1 MISKILDFP
10 RKTNR
15 KIALLSDSFSLFLS
29 LIFVISLS
37 NGEWFVPYT
46 LRELIIYGC
55 IIFTSLITF
64 NFIGLYDT
72 LVRFLS
78 LQSFITITLSSI
90 ASTICFFFLSKFSL
104 TPVAISQV
112 VLFGMTTLIFLAGTR
127 LTFRLM
133 VHEYRGNSKE
143 KVIIYGA
150 GSAARQLVS
159 AISNGE
165 EYLPIALIDDNPD
178 LHYTKVSGITVYPR
192 SQINILI
199 SEYQI
204 RKVLLAIASSTPQER
219 KSLLDFLERYP
230 VKVKTIPGM
239 ADVVEGK
246 ASINEIQDISIN
258 DLLGRDPVEPNK
270 QLMQSNIRDKNVL
283 VTGAGGS
290 IGSELCRQIIK
301 CNPKRLVLFD
311 VSEFSLYTINQELC
325 NAIEMQ
331 NLDIELC
338 SLLGSVQHKS
348 RMKSIMT
355 SFKIHTVYHAAA
367 YKHVPIVEENVIEGV
382 RNNVFGTFYCAEA
395 ALETNVERFVLVST
409 DKAVRPTNTMGT
421 TKRLAELTL
430 QALAQKNS
438 TTIFC
443 MVRFGNVLGSSG
455 SVVPLFRKQIKSGGP
470 VTVTHK
476 DITRYFM
483 TIPEASQLVLQ
494 AGAMGIGGDVFVLDM
509 GEPVKIYDLAK
520 QMIKLSGFTVKTA
533 NNVDGQLEINF
544 SGLRPGEKLYEE
556 LLIGDDVE
564 GTIHPRIMTA
574 SEISLSPNEMNI
586 LLDELDL
593 MCHHFDV
600 KAIRKLMLKAPTG
613 FKPSDDICDLLW
625 LKDSNTINTTGTVIN
640 MDKKS

>member
-15 KIALLSDSFSLFLS
+15 KIAFLSDTLTLLFS
-29 LIFVISLS
+29 LIFVMSLS
-37 NGEWFVPYT
+37 SGDFYFPST
-46 LRELIIYGC
+46 LREFILFGST
-55 IIFTSLITF
+55 IFISLIAF

-78 LQSFITITLSSI
+78 LQSFITITLSSLT
-90 ASTICFFFLSKFSL
+90 STICFYLLSTF
-104 TPVAISQV
+104 AISEITKSQII
-112 VLFGMTTLIFLAGTR
+112 FYGMTTLICLSGTR
-127 LTFRLM
+127 LTFRLL
-133 VHEYRGNSKE
+133 VHEYKGNSKE

-199 SEYQI
+199 NEYHI
-204 RKVLLAIASSTPQER
+204 RKVLLAIASTTPQEK
-219 KSLLDFLERYP
+219 KSLLDFLERFP

-246 ASINEIQDISIN
+246 ASINEIQDISIH
-258 DLLGRDPVEPNK
+258 DLLGREPVEPNK
-270 QLMQSNIRDKNVL
+270 QLMQSNITGKNVL

-290 IGSELCRQIIK
+290 IGSELCRQIIQ
-301 CNPKRLVLFD
+301 CNPKRVVLFD
-311 VSEFSLYTINQELC
+311 VSEFSLYTIDQELC
-325 NAIEMQ
+325 RTIKTQ

-338 SLLGSVQHKS
+338 SLLGSVQHKN
-348 RMKSIMT
+348 RMKSIM
-355 SFKIHTVYHAAA
+355 SAFKIHTVYHAAA

-409 DKAVRPTNTMGT
+409 DKAVRPTNIMGT

-430 QALAQKNS
+430 QSLAQKKSN
-438 TTIFC
+438 TIFC

-455 SVVPLFRKQIKSGGP
+455 SVVPLFREQIKAGGP

-520 QMIKLSGFTVKTA
+520 QMIKLSGFTVKTPESSE
-533 NNVDGQLEINF
+533 GQIEINF

-564 GTIHPRIMTA
+564 GSMHPRIMTA
-574 SEISLSPNEMNI
+574 SEISLTPEQMDKV
-586 LLDELDL
+586 LHELDI
-593 MCHHFDV
+593 MCHQFDV
-600 KAIRKLMLKAPTG
+600 KGIRELMLKTPTG

-625 LKDSNTINTTGTVIN
+625 KNNNKKINSDSNIL
-640 MDKKS
+640 SL

>member
-1 MISKILDFP
+1 LISKILDFP

-15 KIALLSDSFSLFLS
+15 KIAFLSDTLTLLLS
-29 LIFVISLS
+29 LIFVMSLS
-37 NGEWFVPYT
+37 SGDFYFPST
-46 LRELIIYGC
+46 LREFILFGSTIFISIIA
-55 IIFTSLITF
+55 F

-78 LQSFITITLSSI
+78 LQSFITITLSSLT
-90 ASTICFFFLSKFSL
+90 STICFYLLSTF
-104 TPVAISQV
+104 AISEITISQII
-112 VLFGMTTLIFLAGTR
+112 FYGMTTLICLSGTR
-127 LTFRLM
+127 LTFRLL

-199 SEYQI
+199 NEYHI
-204 RKVLLAIASSTPQER
+204 RKVLLAIASTTPQEK
-219 KSLLDFLERYP
+219 KSLLDFLERFP

-246 ASINEIQDISIN
+246 ASINEIQDISIH
-258 DLLGRDPVEPNK
+258 DLLGREPVEPNK
-270 QLMQSNIRDKNVL
+270 QLMQSNIRGKNVL

-290 IGSELCRQIIK
+290 IGSELCRQIIQ
-301 CNPKRLVLFD
+301 CNPKRVVLFD
-311 VSEFSLYTINQELC
+311 VSEFSLYTIDQELC
-325 NAIEMQ
+325 RTIKTQ

-338 SLLGSVQHKS
+338 SLLGSVQHKN
-348 RMKSIMT
+348 RMKSIM
-355 SFKIHTVYHAAA
+355 SAFKIHTVYHAAA

-409 DKAVRPTNTMGT
+409 DKAVRPTNIMGT

-430 QALAQKNS
+430 QSLAQKKSN
-438 TTIFC
+438 TIFC

-455 SVVPLFRKQIKSGGP
+455 SVVPLFREQIKAGGP

-494 AGAMGIGGDVFVLDM
+494 AGSMGIGGDVFVLDM

-520 QMIKLSGFTVKTA
+520 QMIKLSGFTVKTPESSE
-533 NNVDGQLEINF
+533 GQIEINF

-564 GTIHPRIMTA
+564 GSMHPRIMTA
-574 SEISLSPNEMNI
+574 SEISLTPEQMDKV
-586 LLDELDL
+586 LHELDI
-593 MCHHFDV
+593 MCHKFDV
-600 KAIRKLMLKAPTG
+600 KGIRELMLKTPTG

-625 LKDSNTINTTGTVIN
+625 LQ
-640 MDKKS
+640 KKQDLSKNNILTLK

>member
-15 KIALLSDSFSLFLS
+15 KIAFLSDTLTLLLS
-29 LIFVISLS
+29 LIFVMSLS
-37 NGEWFVPYT
+37 SGDFYFPST
-46 LRELIIYGC
+46 LREFILFGSTIFISIIA
-55 IIFTSLITF
+55 F

-78 LQSFITITLSSI
+78 LQSFITITLSSLT
-90 ASTICFFFLSKFSL
+90 STICFYLLSTF
-104 TPVAISQV
+104 AISEITISQII
-112 VLFGMTTLIFLAGTR
+112 FYGMTTLICLSGTR
-127 LTFRLM
+127 LTFRLL

-199 SEYQI
+199 NEYHI
-204 RKVLLAIASSTPQER
+204 RKVLLAIASTTPQEK
-219 KSLLDFLERYP
+219 KSLLDFLERFP

-246 ASINEIQDISIN
+246 ASINEIQDISIH
-258 DLLGRDPVEPNK
+258 DLLGREPVEPNK
-270 QLMQSNIRDKNVL
+270 QLMQSNIRGKNVL

-290 IGSELCRQIIK
+290 IGSELCRQIIQ
-301 CNPKRLVLFD
+301 CNPKRVVLFD
-311 VSEFSLYTINQELC
+311 VSEFSLYTIDQELC
-325 NAIEMQ
+325 RTIKTQ

-338 SLLGSVQHKS
+338 SLLGSVQHKN
-348 RMKSIMT
+348 RMKSIM
-355 SFKIHTVYHAAA
+355 SAFKIHTVYHAAA

-409 DKAVRPTNTMGT
+409 DKAVRPTNIMGT

-430 QALAQKNS
+430 QSLAQKKSN
-438 TTIFC
+438 TIFC

-455 SVVPLFRKQIKSGGP
+455 SVVPLFREQIKAGGP

-494 AGAMGIGGDVFVLDM
+494 AGSMGIGGDVFVLDM

-520 QMIKLSGFTVKTA
+520 QMIKLSGFTVKTPESSE
-533 NNVDGQLEINF
+533 GQIEINF

-564 GTIHPRIMTA
+564 GSMHPRIMTA
-574 SEISLSPNEMNI
+574 SEISLTPEQMDKV
-586 LLDELDL
+586 LHELDI
-593 MCHHFDV
+593 MCHKFDV
-600 KAIRKLMLKAPTG
+600 KGIRELMLKTPTG

-625 LKDSNTINTTGTVIN
+625 LQ
-640 MDKKS
+640 KKQDLSKNNILTLK